1 MLIQYIVTRDDQGKR
16 EHNIGMLIIAMR
28 YRSRVTANHRQ
39 LNNKLCNNWG
49 RTSNQNNI

>member
-1 MLIQYIVTRDDQGKR
+1 MLIQYVTRDDQGKR

-28 YRSRVTANHRQ
+28 YRSRVTANRRQ